1 VVAMYCRPSSD
12 QASTG
17 SPAAGGCSAEA
28 PRRRG
33 PAYWTTFQSS
43 SAAYVTEN
51 NSYHRDRWCTFAVSS
66 KEDGEGREGR
76 GAVKR
81 PIGPSPAAA
90 RGRSSSPTSLV
101 WVVGAVVQVIREHY
115 VLD

>member
-43 SAAYVTEN
+43 SAAYVTEK
-51 NSYHRDRWCTFAVSS
+51 NSYRRDRWCTFAVSS

-81 PIGPSPAAA
+81 PDRPF
-90 RGRSSSPTSLV
+90 SSSSKGSVLV
-101 WVVGAVVQVIREHY
+101 AHKPCVGGE
-115 VLD
+115 